1 MQTFRALVAAAVCV
15 GFAGLAQAGQSSFG
29 EAHDGAVIS
38 YDDTQWEATD
48 LVGYPYFT
56 CKAPDCGAASCLVLA
71 SVKPDFPAWP
81 EKIDAAS
88 LAALQDFFVAEQK
101 SGGHSDTEVAVPMQA
116 VKIGSHDTLYEAT
129 RVTLSDGSMSSRYM
143 IREAGD
149 TRLVTCEGDADS
161 LSKLKPQIDALV
173 GGITFYQQ

>member
-1 MQTFRALVAAAVCV
+1 MQTFRFLVAAAVCV

-38 YDDTQWEATD
+38 YDDTQWEATKM
-48 LVGYPYFT
+48 VYPYFT
-56 CKAPDCGAASCLVLA
+56 CKAPDCGAASCMVIA
-71 SVKPDFPAWP
+71 SLDPDFAKWP
-81 EKIDAAS
+81 ETADAAS
-88 LAALQDFFVAEQK
+88 LAALQEVFLADAK
-101 SGGHSDTEVAVPMQA
+101 SGGHGEAKVVVPMQPA
-116 VKIGSHDTLYEAT
+116 KIGSHDTLFVAIAT
-129 RVTLSDGSMSSRYM
+129 NSYGGWLSSRYM

-149 TRLVTCEGDADS
+149 TRIVTCEGDADS